1 MKRITIMTMAILAFT
16 TFSFAQEDESYVMF
30 ENTRMAVKTD
40 KYKEFGKAMAHH
52 NKTYHADGPYH
63 ANVWNIAIGEDAGQM
78 VWSMG
83 PCTFEQHDHRPDGS
97 EHMEDW
103 LYNVMPNIKY
113 IASSNLWRRDKKL
126 NHSPNDAQSSKLSI
140 RVYDIKDWQEYRF
153 KELLNKAMEVYK
165 ANNYDWSL
173 SVYWPE
179 FEAVPGEDVALVW
192 GFDKWA
198 FFDNDSNFKND
209 FEEVHGEGSWFKFI
223 EELKGTVESS
233 RDEVWE
239 LVPEISGSGE

>member
-1 MKRITIMTMAILAFT
+1 MKRITILTMAIMAFT
-16 TFSFAQEDESYVMF
+16 AFSTAQESESYIMF
-30 ENTRMAVKTD
+30 ENTRLSVKTD

-63 ANVWNIAIGEDAGQM
+63 ANVWHIAVGNDAGQM

-97 EHMEDW
+97 AHMEDW
-103 LYNVMPNIKY
+103 LYNVMPNVKY
-113 IASSNLWRRDKKL
+113 IASSNMWKRDKKL
-126 NHSPNDAQSSKLSI
+126 TYSPDDKQSSKLSI
-140 RVYDIKDWQEYRF
+140 RVYDIKDWQGYRF

-165 ANNYDWSL
+165 ANNYDWSF

-179 FEAVPGEDVALVW
+179 FDAMPGEDVALVW

-198 FFDNDSNFKND
+198 YFDKDVKFKKD
-209 FEEVHGEGSWFKFI
+209 FEEKHGEGSWYRFI
-223 EELKGTVESS
+223 EELKGTVESTK
-233 RDEVWE
+233 DEVWE
-239 LVPEISGSGE
+239 LIPELSGSGE